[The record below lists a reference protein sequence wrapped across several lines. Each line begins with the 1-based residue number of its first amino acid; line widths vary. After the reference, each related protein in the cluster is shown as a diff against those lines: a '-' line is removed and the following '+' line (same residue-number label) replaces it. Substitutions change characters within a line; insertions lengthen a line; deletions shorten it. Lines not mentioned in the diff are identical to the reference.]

1 MQPNERRGWYVVTL
15 CMIAYIFSFIDRQI
29 LALLIQ
35 PIQTDLGI
43 SDTQFGLLHG
53 LAFSLFYATMGIPV
67 ATLSDR
73 ASRPLIIAIG
83 VAFWSA
89 ATMACGLVR
98 GFLPLFLA
106 RICVGAGEAAL
117 SPATYS
123 LISDLFPKEKLGR
136 AVAVYSL
143 GSFLGSGIAFLA
155 GGAVIALVS
164 GEHGSL
170 IAGMSFRPWQ
180 LAFLIVGAPG
190 LLLAAI
196 LHLTVKDPVPNA
208 ARSGD
213 GGPPP
218 LKAVFAFLN
227 RERAI
232 FVPHMLGFTFAAMAL
247 FALLGWSPAYL
258 MRVYGLDPATAGL
271 WLGVVIVVAGCGGVM
286 ASGWLMDRLTARGVA
301 DSPFRTGIIGA
312 VGTLLPCLGLPFAGS
327 FAASIALLAVA
338 IFFASFPMPPSTAV
352 MQIAS
357 PPAMRS
363 RVAAIFL
370 CSNSL
375 IGLTLGSLLVG
386 LLNDSLPGKGPVVG
400 TSLGIVAAGASLAAV
415 ALLSRGRRPYAA
427 AFSGHRATPAASGQ

>member
-1 MQPNERRGWYVVTL
+1 MEKTERQGWYVVAL

-35 PIQTDLGI
+35 PIQADLGI

-73 ASRPLIIAIG
+73 KSRPLIIALG
-83 VAFWSA
+83 VAFWSL
-89 ATMACGLVR
+89 ATMACGVAR
-98 GFLPLFLA
+98 GFLQLFIS

-123 LISDLFPKEKLGR
+123 LISDLFPREKLGR

-164 GEHGSL
+164 GENSTL

-196 LHLTVKDPVPNA
+196 LYLTVKDPVPSA
-208 ARSGD
+208 ARSGA

-218 LKAVFAFLN
+218 LKDVCGFLV

-232 FVPHMLGFTFAAMAL
+232 FVPHMFGFTFAAMAL

-258 MRVYGLDPATAGL
+258 MRIYGLTPATAGL
-271 WLGVVIVVAGCGGVM
+271 WLGVVVVVAGCGGVM
-286 ASGWLMDRLTARGVA
+286 ASGWLIDRLTARGVA
-301 DSPFRTGIIGA
+301 DAPFRGGIVGA
-312 VGTLLPCLGLPFAGS
+312 VGTLLPCLALPFASS
-327 FAASIALLAVA
+327 FGVSIALLTVA

-352 MQIAS
+352 MQIVS

-363 RVAAIFL
+363 RVSAIFL

-386 LLNDSLPGKGPVVG
+386 LLNDKLPGGPRAIG
-400 TSLGIVAAGASLAAV
+400 GSLGIVAAGASLAAI
-415 ALLSRGRRPYAA
+415 ALLWRGRRPYAA
-427 AFSGHRATPAASGQ
+427 AFPATPQERLA

>member
-1 MQPNERRGWYVVTL
+1 MQPDERRGWYVVIL
-15 CMIAYIFSFIDRQI
+15 CMAAYIFSFIDRQI
-29 LALLIQ
+29 LALLIT
-35 PIQTDLGI
+35 PIQADLGI

-67 ATLSDR
+67 ASLSDR

-89 ATMACGLVR
+89 ATMACGLAR
-98 GFLPLFLA
+98 SFLTLFLA

-123 LISDLFPKEKLGR
+123 LISNLFPREKLGR

-155 GGAVIALVS
+155 GGAVIAMVS
-164 GEHGSL
+164 GTDS
-170 IAGMSFRPWQ
+170 IALADIAFRPWH

-196 LHLTVKDPVPNA
+196 IFLTVREPLPPA
-208 ARSGD
+208 ARAGTADHPS
-213 GGPPP
+213 
-218 LKAVFAFLN
+218 LKAVLAFLA

-232 FVPHMLGFTFAAMAL
+232 FVPHMLGYTFAAMAL

-258 MRVYGLDPATAGL
+258 MRVHGLDAATSGL
-271 WLGVVIVVAGCGGVM
+271 WLGIVIVVAGGGGVLV
-286 ASGWLMDRLTARGVA
+286 SGWIMDRLASRGVA
-301 DSPFRTGIIGA
+301 DAPFRTGIVGA
-312 VGTLLPCLGLPFAGS
+312 LGTMLPAAALPFAPS
-327 FAASIALLAVA
+327 FGAGIALLTVA
-338 IFFASFPMPPSTAV
+338 LFFASFPMPPSTAI
-352 MQIAS
+352 MQIVA

-386 LLNDSLPGKGPVVG
+386 LLNDKLFSGPAAVG
-400 TSLGIVAAGASLAAV
+400 SSLGIVAAGASIVAAG
-415 ALLSRGRRPYAA
+415 LLVLGCRPYASTLAQRIDHA
-427 AFSGHRATPAASGQ
+427 AA